1 VPIIRTREDLERQER
16 GYLAPYAVCS
26 DTVGGADTLVCD
38 SERQTGVSAPPGR
51 EHPEPPPATR
61 THFQRDWHRI
71 THSRAF
77 RKLEYKTQVVVFGEG
92 GELGDVIR
100 NRLTHTLEV
109 SQVATALCR
118 ALGLNEDL
126 ASAVALAHD
135 LGHTPFG
142 HAGEDALRE
151 LVASFNHNDHS
162 LRIVRW
168 LEQRYPGFPGL
179 NLTTHTLAGME
190 KHDTPYDKTDS
201 NVFQPGRGPSLEA
214 QVASIADEIAYHS
227 HDVEDSLVT
236 GVLTVEDWNASGVRL
251 WDEVWNK
258 PLMNDDLRLTIEDL
272 STTDGGT
279 ANRRQSSIDNRQLRI
294 EVRLAQLTR
303 NLIDRMSSDVL
314 AETARR
320 IEAGGI
326 ATLDDVYGAQSVLVG
341 FSAEFLAL
349 RDELRAFLY
358 DSYYKSYR
366 VLRGTVK
373 GQMIIRRLFEHFA
386 GTFDEGTY
394 GWMLLPPDVRGD
406 YRTAQS
412 DGADALG
419 RGPQRIIA
427 DYIAG
432 MTDREAYSLYVKLFE
447 VGHS

>member
-1 VPIIRTREDLERQER
+1 MPIIRTREVLEHQER
-16 GYLAPYAVCS
+16 GYLAPFAVCS
-26 DTVGGADTLVCD
+26 DSVGGADTLVR
-38 SERQTGVSAPPGR
+38 ENRQTGVSAPPGR
-51 EHPEPPPATR
+51 EHPESSPATR

-92 GELGDVIR
+92 GEFGDVVR

-168 LEQRYPGFPGL
+168 LEQRYPDFPGL
-179 NLTTHTLAGME
+179 NLTVHTLAGME
-190 KHDTPYDKTDS
+190 KHDTPYDRTDS
-201 NVFQPGRGPSLEA
+201 NIFQPGLGPSLEA

-236 GVLTVEDWNASGVRL
+236 GVLSEDDWNASGVRL
-251 WDEVWNK
+251 WDEVWN
-258 PLMNDDLRLTIEDL
+258 
-272 STTDGGT
+272 SGGADT
-279 ANRRQSSIDNRQLRI
+279 LVCQPRERPQTGVSAPQTRI

-303 NLIDRMSSDVL
+303 NLIDRMCSDVL

-320 IEAGGI
+320 IEAAQIRSLG
-326 ATLDDVYGAQSVLVG
+326 DVYSARSVLVG
-341 FSAEFLAL
+341 FSAEFMQL

-358 DSYYKSYR
+358 GSYYKSYR

-386 GTFDEGTY
+386 GDFDSSTS
-394 GWMLLPPDVRGD
+394 GWMLLPPEVRAD

-419 RGPQRIIA
+419 RPPTRIVA

-447 VGHS
+447 VGHG